1 LRDASSPS
9 RTLCVVASQ
18 TQSEQPLADRS
29 VLVIGAGALGVACIS
44 HLARAGTGRLGIV
57 DPKPELAE
65 VVASRLGAA
74 DDAVL
79 AEPYPARFEAANAA
93 AIVAG
98 ADVVVDCTSDPDV
111 HHAASDA
118 CISQA
123 VPLVVAGITDG
134 RAWLTAITRDSGCW
148 SCVEEHVGEGPGR
161 APEAL
166 EGAIGSLAAL
176 EAIKLIEG
184 VGAPVAGRV
193 LVLDGA
199 AGTSQELAAPRREG
213 CPSCARARSEAVA

>member
-1 LRDASSPS
+1 
-9 RTLCVVASQ
+9 VGEQ
-18 TQSEQPLADRS
+18 TQAEQPLAGRS
-29 VLVIGAGALGVACIS
+29 LLVIGAGALGVACIS
-44 HLARAGTGRLGIV
+44 HLARAGAGRVGIV
-57 DPKPELAE
+57 DAKPELAD

-74 DDAVL
+74 DDEVL
-79 AEPYPARFEAANAA
+79 AESYPARFEAANAQP
-93 AIVAG
+93 IVAG
-98 ADVVVDCTSDPDV
+98 ASVVVDCTSDTGV

-118 CISQA
+118 CIAQA
-123 VPLVVAGITDG
+123 VPLVVAGITEG
-134 RAWLTAITRDSGCW
+134 RAWLTAITPDSGCW
-148 SCVEEHVGEGPGR
+148 ACVEEHVGEGAGR

-193 LVLDGA
+193 LFLDGV
-199 AGTSQELAAPRREG
+199 AGTSHEQAAPRREG

>member
-1 LRDASSPS
+1 
-9 RTLCVVASQ
+9 
-18 TQSEQPLADRS
+18 
-29 VLVIGAGALGVACIS
+29 VIGAGALGVSCIS
-44 HLARAGTGRLGIV
+44 HIARAGAGTLGIV

-65 VVASRLGAA
+65 LVAARLSSA

-79 AEPYPARFEAANAA
+79 PQAYPARFEAANAQG
-93 AIVAG
+93 IIAG
-98 ADVVVDCTSDPDV
+98 ASVVIDCTSEPDV

-118 CISQA
+118 CIAQS

-134 RAWLTAITRDSGCW
+134 RAWLTAITPDSGCW
-148 SCVEEHVGEGPGR
+148 SCVEEHVGEGTGR

-166 EGAIGSLAAL
+166 EGAIGALAAL
-176 EAIKLIEG
+176 EATKLIEG

-193 LVLDGA
+193 LVLDGV
-199 AGTSQELAAPRREG
+199 AGSAHELAAPRREG